1 MKIAIVTTGDEIMS
15 GNVVD
20 TNSAWI
26 ADKCWMLGHE
36 VVWHGGVGDYKDA
49 IGDACRL
56 AAERAEIIFVTGGLG
71 ATLDDITLESAA
83 AAFGKKMVFHEDI
96 WKGIQDFF
104 KKAGRECAIN
114 NKRQAYLPDGGKPL
128 ENRVGTAPCVQVK
141 LGKAV
146 FFFLP
151 GVPRELYQIFD
162 DSILPLLKEKAGEKK
177 YQQKFLRCFGLPEA
191 SFDER
196 LKGLDFGEVRVSFRV
211 TYPEVK
217 IKLVARAE
225 RRVASDQWLVIR
237 QAEKKIREKIGDYIF
252 GVDDET
258 MEAAVG
264 NLLKNKKMTIAIA
277 ESCTGGYISN
287 LITNVAGSSEWFE
300 RGVISYSNKSKVEI
314 LGVKEETIKKYGA
327 VSEKCARE
335 MAEGVLKISGASA
348 GLAVTGIAGPSGGAE
363 GKPVGTVH
371 IALATR
377 EGTRHISYCHPRTR
391 EQFKMLVAYEALDMV
406 RRECLSV

>member
-36 VVWHGGVGDYKDA
+36 VVWHGGVGDYKEG
-49 IGDACRL
+49 IGDACVL
-56 AAERAEIIFVTGGLG
+56 ASERAEIVFVSGGLG

-83 AAFGKKMVFHEDI
+83 AAFGKKMI
-96 WKGIQDFF
+96 
-104 KKAGRECAIN
+104 
-114 NKRQAYLPDGGKPL
+114 GGKPL
-128 ENRVGTAPCVQVK
+128 ENKVGTAPGVQVK

-151 GVPRELYQIFD
+151 GVPRELYQIFE
-162 DSILPLLKEKAGEKK
+162 DSILPLLKEMAGGGI
-177 YQQKFLRCFGLPEA
+177 YRQKFLRCFGLPEA
-191 SFDER
+191 SLDER
-196 LKGLDFGEVRVSFRV
+196 LKGLDFGGVRVSFRV

-217 IKLVARAE
+217 IKLVARKE
-225 RRVASDQWLVIR
+225 KTVTGDKWLVISE
-237 QAEKKIREKIGDYIF
+237 AEKKIRERIGDYVF

-258 MEAAVG
+258 MEAAAG
-264 NLLKNKKMTIAIA
+264 NLLKKKKMTIAVA

-300 RGVISYSNKSKVEI
+300 RGVISYSNKSKMEI
-314 LGVKEETIKKYGA
+314 LGVKAETIKKYGA
-327 VSEKCARE
+327 VSEECTRE
-335 MAEGVLKISGASA
+335 MAEGVLKISGAGI
-348 GLAVTGIAGPSGGAE
+348 GLSVTGVAGPSGGTE

-371 IALATR
+371 IALATHD
-377 EGTRHISYCHPRTR
+377 ETRHISCCHPRPR
-391 EQFKMLVAYEALDMV
+391 EQFKMLTAYEALDMV
-406 RRECLSV
+406 RRL